1 MKILCVIDVQEDF
14 IRGPLSNDETKAVLV
29 KIANKIS
36 STPEDDY
43 IIYTRDTHTASYLN
57 SFEGK
62 HLPIPHCLENS
73 AGWQVCPE
81 ATAVFDNLGLT
92 PVFIDKPT
100 FGSFELL
107 ERLSQIIT
115 DEEDVS
121 YSDITIEFIGVC
133 TDICVVSNALMT
145 RAAFPDINIVVDAR
159 CCAGTTP
166 EAHEA
171 ALAVM
176 RSCQIDVI

>member
-14 IRGPLSNDETKAVLV
+14 IRGPLSNDETKAVLIE
-29 KIANKIS
+29 IANKINNTS
-36 STPEDDY
+36 EDDY
-43 IIYTRDTHTASYLN
+43 IIYTRDTHTANYLN

-92 PVFIDKPT
+92 PTFIDKPT

-107 ERLSQIIT
+107 ERLNQIIT

-121 YSDITIEFIGVC
+121 YKDITIEFIGVC

-159 CCAGTTP
+159 CCAGTSP

-171 ALAVM
+171 ALAIM

>member
-29 KIANKIS
+29 KIADKINNTS
-36 STPEDDY
+36 DDDY

-92 PVFIDKPT
+92 PAFIDKPT
-100 FGSFELL
+100 FGSFDLL
-107 ERLSQIIT
+107 ERLNQIMVI
-115 DEEDVS
+115 EEG
-121 YSDITIEFIGVC
+121 DITIEFIGVC
-133 TDICVVSNALMT
+133 TDICVVSNVLMT
-145 RAAFPDINIVVDAR
+145 RAAFPDINIVVDAS
-159 CCAGTTP
+159 CCAGTSP
-166 EAHEA
+166 EAHQA
-171 ALAVM
+171 ALKTMA
-176 RSCQIDVI
+176 SCQIEIINN